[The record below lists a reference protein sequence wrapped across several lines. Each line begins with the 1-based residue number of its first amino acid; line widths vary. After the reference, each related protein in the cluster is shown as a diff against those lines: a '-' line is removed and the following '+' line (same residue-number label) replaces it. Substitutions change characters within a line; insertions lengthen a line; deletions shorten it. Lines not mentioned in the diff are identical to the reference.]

1 VKGLALGFV
10 GSLVLCLAGSAA
22 PLCSMAPSDSAAA
35 DAHLTFAYRYYDD
48 ASTAVIDA
56 NSGRLAADYRLASD
70 SPHFGL
76 SVAASAEFALAGFVP
91 AAWLG
96 RAGGA
101 ARLYPWEGGL
111 VFLSAGLEGAAA
123 SGPGRPGLD
132 ARIGVGLGRIAD
144 VTAAAKAV
152 RLHRAL
158 VELGAVPRGLA
169 DDIVAT
175 VAEMIEREDEYASTR
190 DLLADIEA
198 VVEFG
203 AGVPLDARAVM
214 TMEEVVCA
222 SRKERSCG
230 YAIAL
235 GVGYEILDPFD
246 GIQDAVYA
254 ATADGAFV
262 SGPDDELVVHVSFSG
277 PFDALDE
284 NSLLGAA
291 TYTLDFGR
299 GGTLAASYTLL
310 RVQPAAQ
317 TARTTHEASLGLAFD
332 LGIGSLGLQV
342 SATRRSGE
350 PGWSIDLS
358 MSASLEIL

>member
-1 VKGLALGFV
+1 MRGFALGFV
-10 GSLVLCLAGSAA
+10 GTLAVCLVGSAA

-35 DAHLTFAYRYYDD
+35 DARLTFAYRYYDD

-70 SPHFGL
+70 SAHFGL

-96 RAGGA
+96 RAGAA
-101 ARLYPWEGGL
+101 ARLYPWKDGL
-111 VFLSAGLEGAAA
+111 AFLSAGLEGAAA
-123 SGPGRPGLD
+123 SGFGRPGLD

-152 RLHRAL
+152 RLYRAL
-158 VELGAVPRGLA
+158 VALGAVPTGLA

-175 VAEMIEREDEYASTR
+175 VAQMIEREDEYASVR

-203 AGVPLDARAVM
+203 AGVPLDARAVL
-214 TMEEVVCA
+214 TMEEIVRA

-230 YAIAL
+230 FAIAL

-246 GIQDAVYA
+246 GVQDAVAA
-254 ATADGAFV
+254 ATADAAFV
-262 SGPDDELVVHVSFSG
+262 SGPDDELAVHVSFSC
-277 PFDALDE
+277 PLDAFDE
-284 NSLLGAA
+284 NALLGAA
-291 TYTLDFGR
+291 TYTLDFGG
-299 GGTLAASYTLL
+299 GGTLTASYTLL

-317 TARTTHEASLGLAFD
+317 PSRATHEASLGLTFD

-342 SATRRSGE
+342 SATRRTGD

-358 MSASLEIL
+358 MTASLEIL